1 MSSRRKNGFRR
12 THEFWLLLVI
22 VLLCVVLSTA
32 TRGFLTMR
40 NFLDLLTTN
49 AVVGIF
55 GAGLLVVLISGGIDI
70 SFTATASV
78 AQYLALTFANKYG
91 FGWAGVFVIVVLTG
105 VVVGA
110 FNGFIIYRFKVNS
123 TIVSIGTLNL
133 LFGLL
138 MWISNGSYISNLPDW
153 FLKGV
158 DWFDVTTASGD
169 TFYVNLQIVL
179 LVLSF
184 VMTWILL
191 YHTNIG
197 RQIFALGGNPE
208 GAQRLAFNV
217 WKLHLIVYVYMG
229 VMAGL
234 ASVAQAQLAQSVIPA
249 SLVGK
254 ELDVVAAVVLGGA
267 SLLGGSGSVVGTM
280 LGLALLAV
288 MQNGLTVM
296 GVSSYWLQFF
306 VGLVIVWA
314 VTLTAMEARRTGMLG
329 RVRA

>member
-1 MSSRRKNGFRR
+1 
-12 THEFWLLLVI
+12 
-22 VLLCVVLSTA
+22 
-32 TRGFLTMR
+32 MR

-158 DWFDVTTASGD
+158 DWFDVTNASGD
-169 TFYVNLQIVL
+169 VFYVNLQIVL

-184 VMTWILL
+184 AMTWILL

-229 VMAGL
+229 IHGGTGVGGPSSACAVSNSRELGRQGTRRGRRSG
-234 ASVAQAQLAQSVIPA
+234 AWRRQPA
-249 SLVGK
+249 WRVGQCGRY
-254 ELDVVAAVVLGGA
+254 DARVGA
-267 SLLGGSGSVVGTM
+267 
-280 LGLALLAV
+280 
-288 MQNGLTVM
+288 
-296 GVSSYWLQFF
+296 
-306 VGLVIVWA
+306 
-314 VTLTAMEARRTGMLG
+314 ARRHAE
-329 RVRA
+329 RAHRDGSLRPIGCSSSSGW